1 MAAFHYV
8 VKAKL
13 IRHIKGSGEIE
24 FLQFEDKFENEN
36 AILARNLAF
45 KHYQNYIDVL
55 LEGKQK
61 KYFSDKQARDDLKS
75 FVGPTRNETL
85 VFGET
90 EIDFSNTFNNGIG
103 VYLIINN
110 PLPVTDYIEPYTIP
124 GDKYTY
130 SNLPADKQNDEIFI
144 HGIGN
149 IGCDTNS
156 LIFELE
162 KEYEYY
168 TFYNYDT
175 DNQVIEVVYC
185 NSNEWEEGYREDEPA
200 TYIILE
206 TPFDWTDLGKPYWW
220 GEQES
225 IDEEEPHQI
234 PKTLE
239 EIIQE
244 GESNQVE
251 FKPALLYNFSTGRG
265 GIGVKGI
272 IAKAICAFLN
282 SNGGFLIIG
291 ITDKGEP
298 QGLSFDFS
306 LSEDKNEK
314 DFFMLE
320 FDQMLEHFL
329 SFSIKSNVSGQFYQL
344 NEKDI
349 FVVTVTPS
357 IHRPIFMKGQNG
369 KEFYLRGEASSRQLT
384 DIEELVNYCIE
395 KWGIL

>member
-36 AILARNLAF
+36 PIVARNLAF

-55 LEGKQK
+55 LEAKHN
-61 KYFSDKQARDDLKS
+61 KYISDKQAREELIS
-75 FVGPTRNETL
+75 FIDPGTKTKIQLGESEVEFSDT
-85 VFGET
+85 FG
-90 EIDFSNTFNNGIG
+90 NGIG
-103 VYLIINN
+103 IFLIVDVPKPDNVY
-110 PLPVTDYIEPYTIP
+110 D
-124 GDKYTY
+124 DKEGE
-130 SNLPADKQNDEIFI
+130 EILI

-149 IGCDTNS
+149 ISYLSDDPDR
-156 LIFELE
+156 LIFELQRE
-162 KEYEYY
+162 GDYY
-168 TFYNYDT
+168 TFFNYQT
-175 DNQVIEVVYC
+175 DNNLVEVVYC
-185 NSNEWEEGYREDEPA
+185 SRDEWEEGYRDDEPA
-200 TYIILE
+200 TYQILN
-206 TPFDWTDLGKPYWW
+206 TPFDWTGHDKPYWW
-220 GEQES
+220 GEPN
-225 IDEEEPHQI
+225 EEEIEDIQQT

-239 EIIQE
+239 EIISD

-251 FKPALLYNFSTGRG
+251 FKPALLYNFSTGKA

-291 ITDKGEP
+291 VTDKGEP
-298 QGLSFDFS
+298 QGLSYDFS
-306 LSEDKNEK
+306 LAENKNEK

-329 SFSIKSNVSGQFYQL
+329 SFSIKSNVSGQFYHMDD
-344 NEKDI
+344 KDI
-349 FVVTVTPS
+349 FVVTVSPS
-357 IHRPIFMKGQNG
+357 KRRPIFLNGQTG
-369 KEFYLRGEASSRQLT
+369 KEFYVRGEASSRQLA

-395 KWGIL
+395 KWGVQ

>member
-1 MAAFHYV
+1 MASFHYI

-36 AILARNLAF
+36 PIIARNLAF

-55 LEGKQK
+55 LEAKQK
-61 KYFSDKQARDDLKS
+61 KYYSDRQARVDLYSFIDPGTKTKIQIGESEVEFSDA
-75 FVGPTRNETL
+75 
-85 VFGET
+85 FG
-90 EIDFSNTFNNGIG
+90 NGIG
-103 VYLIINN
+103 IFLIVDAPKPDIIY
-110 PLPVTDYIEPYTIP
+110 D
-124 GDKYTY
+124 DKEGE
-130 SNLPADKQNDEIFI
+130 EIFI

-149 IGCDTNS
+149 ISYLNEPNS
-156 LIFELE
+156 LITELE
-162 KEYEYY
+162 REFEY
-168 TFYNYDT
+168 FKFNNYDT
-175 DNQVIEVVYC
+175 QDKEIEIVFC
-185 NSNEWEEGYREDEPA
+185 NSEEWAEGYLGNGQWLESYGEPN
-200 TYIILE
+200 THKILE
-206 TPFDWTDLGKPYWW
+206 TPFDWTGYDKPYWW
-220 GEQES
+220 GEPNN
-225 IDEEEPHQI
+225 EEIEEVQKT

-251 FKPALLYNFSTGRG
+251 FKPALLYNFSTGKG

-291 ITDKGEP
+291 VTDKGEP

-306 LSEDKNEK
+306 LSEDKNQK

-329 SFSIKSNVSGQFYQL
+329 SFSIKSNVSGQFYKL

-357 IHRPIFMKGQNG
+357 KRRPIFLKGQNG
-369 KEFYLRGEASSRQLT
+369 KEFYVRGEASSRQLT

-395 KWGIL
+395 KWGLQ

>member
-1 MAAFHYV
+1 MVAFHYV

-13 IRHIKGSGEIE
+13 IRHIQGSGEIE
-24 FLQFEDKFENEN
+24 FLQFEDQFENEN
-36 AILARNLAF
+36 PIIARNLAF

-55 LEGKQK
+55 LEAKQK
-61 KYFSDKQARDDLKS
+61 KYYSDSQARIDLYSFIDPGTKTKIQIGEREVEFSDA
-75 FVGPTRNETL
+75 
-85 VFGET
+85 FG
-90 EIDFSNTFNNGIG
+90 NGIG
-103 VYLIINN
+103 IFLVVDT
-110 PLPVTDYIEPYTIP
+110 PKP
-124 GDKYTY
+124 DKIYD
-130 SNLPADKQNDEIFI
+130 DKKGEEIFI

-149 IGCDTNS
+149 ISYLNEPNS
-156 LIFELE
+156 LIAELE
-162 KEYEYY
+162 REFEY
-168 TFYNYDT
+168 FKFNNYDT
-175 DNQVIEVVYC
+175 QVHEREIVFC
-185 NSNEWEEGYREDEPA
+185 NSEEWAEGYLGNGQWRESYSEPN
-200 TYIILE
+200 TYKILE
-206 TPFDWTDLGKPYWW
+206 TPFDWTGLDKPYWW
-220 GEQES
+220 GEPENEEIQETR
-225 IDEEEPHQI
+225 QA

-239 EIIQE
+239 EIIHE
-244 GESNQVE
+244 GETNQVE

-265 GIGVKGI
+265 GIGVKAI

-306 LSEDKNEK
+306 LSEEKDKK

-349 FVVTVTPS
+349 FVVTVTPNK
-357 IHRPIFMKGQNG
+357 HRPIFLKGQNG
-369 KEFYLRGEASSRQLT
+369 KEFYVRGEASSRQLT

-395 KWGIL
+395 KWGLK

>member
-36 AILARNLAF
+36 PIVARNLAF

-55 LEGKQK
+55 LEAKHN
-61 KYFSDKQARDDLKS
+61 KYISDKQAREELIS
-75 FVGPTRNETL
+75 FIDPGTKTKIQLGESEVEFSDT
-85 VFGET
+85 FG
-90 EIDFSNTFNNGIG
+90 NGIG
-103 VYLIINN
+103 VFLIVDVPKPDNIY
-110 PLPVTDYIEPYTIP
+110 D
-124 GDKYTY
+124 DKEGE
-130 SNLPADKQNDEIFI
+130 EILI

-149 IGCDTNS
+149 ISYLSDDPDR
-156 LIFELE
+156 LIFELQRE
-162 KEYEYY
+162 SDYY
-168 TFYNYDT
+168 TFFNYQT
-175 DNQVIEVVYC
+175 DNNLIEVVYC
-185 NSNEWEEGYREDEPA
+185 SRDEWEEGYREDEPA
-200 TYIILE
+200 TYNILE
-206 TPFDWTDLGKPYWW
+206 TPFDWTGLDKPYWW
-220 GEQES
+220 GEPE
-225 IDEEEPHQI
+225 DEEIQQA

-251 FKPALLYNFSTGRG
+251 FKPALLYNFSTGKG

-291 ITDKGEP
+291 VTDKGEP

-329 SFSIKSNVSGQFYQL
+329 SFSIKSNVSGQFFQL

-357 IHRPIFMKGQNG
+357 KRRPIFLKGQSG
-369 KEFYLRGEASSRQLT
+369 KEFYVRGEASSRQLT

-395 KWGIL
+395 KWGLQ

>member
-36 AILARNLAF
+36 PIVARNLAF

-55 LEGKQK
+55 LEAKQK
-61 KYFSDKQARDDLKS
+61 KYYSDKQVREELKS
-75 FVGPTRNETL
+75 FIDPGTKTKIKLGESEVEFSDA
-85 VFGET
+85 FG
-90 EIDFSNTFNNGIG
+90 NGIG
-103 VYLIINN
+103 IFLIVDIPKPDNVY
-110 PLPVTDYIEPYTIP
+110 D
-124 GDKYTY
+124 DKEGE
-130 SNLPADKQNDEIFI
+130 EIFI

-149 IGCDTNS
+149 ISFLNDHS
-156 LIFELE
+156 DRLIFELQR
-162 KEYEYY
+162 EYEYY
-168 TFYNYDT
+168 TFYNYQT
-175 DNQVIEVVYC
+175 DNKVIEVVYC
-185 NSNEWEEGYREDEPA
+185 CRDEWEEGYREDEPA
-200 TYIILE
+200 TYNIIE
-206 TPFDWTDLGKPYWW
+206 TPFDWTGLDKPYWW
-220 GEQES
+220 GEPE
-225 IDEEEPHQI
+225 DEEVEVIQQA

-251 FKPALLYNFSTGRG
+251 FKPALLYNFSTGKG

-291 ITDKGEP
+291 VTDKGEP

-306 LSEDKNEK
+306 LSEDKNQK

-357 IHRPIFMKGQNG
+357 KRRPIFLKGQNG
-369 KEFYLRGEASSRQLT
+369 KEFYVRGEASSRQLT

-395 KWGIL
+395 KWGLK

>member
-36 AILARNLAF
+36 PIVARNLAF

-55 LEGKQK
+55 LEAKHN
-61 KYFSDKQARDDLKS
+61 KYISDKQAREELIS
-75 FVGPTRNETL
+75 FIDPGTKTKIQL
-85 VFGET
+85 GET
-90 EIDFSNTFNNGIG
+90 EVEFSDTFGNGIG
-103 VYLIINN
+103 IFLIVDVPKPDNVY
-110 PLPVTDYIEPYTIP
+110 D
-124 GDKYTY
+124 DKEGE
-130 SNLPADKQNDEIFI
+130 EILI

-149 IGCDTNS
+149 ISYLSDDPDR
-156 LIFELE
+156 LIFELQRE
-162 KEYEYY
+162 SDYY
-168 TFYNYDT
+168 IFFNYQT
-175 DNQVIEVVYC
+175 DNNLIEVVYC
-185 NSNEWEEGYREDEPA
+185 SRDEWEEGYRDDEPA
-200 TYIILE
+200 TYQILH
-206 TPFDWTDLGKPYWW
+206 TPFDWTGLDKPYWW
-220 GEQES
+220 GEPN
-225 IDEEEPHQI
+225 EEEVEEIRQT

-239 EIIQE
+239 EIISD

-251 FKPALLYNFSTGRG
+251 FKPALLYNFSSGKA

-291 ITDKGEP
+291 VTDKGEP
-298 QGLSFDFS
+298 QGLSNDFS
-306 LSEDKNEK
+306 LAENKNEK

-329 SFSIKSNVSGQFYQL
+329 SFSIKSNVSGQFYQMDD
-344 NEKDI
+344 KDI
-349 FVVTVTPS
+349 FVVTVSPS
-357 IHRPIFMKGQNG
+357 KRRPIFLKGQNG
-369 KEFYLRGEASSRQLT
+369 KEFYVRGEASSRQLT

-395 KWGIL
+395 KWGQQ

>member
-24 FLQFEDKFENEN
+24 FFQFEDKFENEN
-36 AILARNLAF
+36 PIVAINLAF

-55 LEGKQK
+55 LEAKQK
-61 KYFSDKQARDDLKS
+61 KYYSDKQVREELKS
-75 FVGPTRNETL
+75 FIDPGTKTKIQLGESEVEFSDA
-85 VFGET
+85 FG
-90 EIDFSNTFNNGIG
+90 NGIG
-103 VYLIINN
+103 IFLIVDIPKPDNVY
-110 PLPVTDYIEPYTIP
+110 D
-124 GDKYTY
+124 DKEGE
-130 SNLPADKQNDEIFI
+130 EIFL

-149 IGCDTNS
+149 ISFLNDHSDS
-156 LIFELE
+156 LIFEL
-162 KEYEYY
+162 KREYEYY
-168 TFYNYDT
+168 TFYNYQT
-175 DNQVIEVVYC
+175 DNKVIEVVYC
-185 NSNEWEEGYREDEPA
+185 SSDEWEEGYREDEPA
-200 TYIILE
+200 TYKILE
-206 TPFDWTDLGKPYWW
+206 TPFDWTGLDKPYWW
-220 GEQES
+220 REPEAEE
-225 IDEEEPHQI
+225 DEVIQQA

-251 FKPALLYNFSTGRG
+251 FKPALLYNFSTGKG

-291 ITDKGEP
+291 VTDKGEP
-298 QGLSFDFS
+298 QGLSYDFS
-306 LSEDKNEK
+306 LSEGKIEK

-357 IHRPIFMKGQNG
+357 KRRPIFLKGQNG
-369 KEFYLRGEASSRQLT
+369 KEFYVRGEASSRQLT

-395 KWGIL
+395 KWGL

>member
-36 AILARNLAF
+36 PIVARNLAF

-55 LEGKQK
+55 LEAKHN
-61 KYFSDKQARDDLKS
+61 KYISDKQAREELIS
-75 FVGPTRNETL
+75 FIDPGTKTKIQLGESEVEFSDT
-85 VFGET
+85 FG
-90 EIDFSNTFNNGIG
+90 NGIG
-103 VYLIINN
+103 VFLIVDVPKPDNIY
-110 PLPVTDYIEPYTIP
+110 D
-124 GDKYTY
+124 DK
-130 SNLPADKQNDEIFI
+130 KGEEILI

-149 IGCDTNS
+149 ISYLSDDPDR
-156 LIFELE
+156 LIFELQRE
-162 KEYEYY
+162 SDYY
-168 TFYNYDT
+168 TFFNYQT
-175 DNQVIEVVYC
+175 DNNLIEVVYC
-185 NSNEWEEGYREDEPA
+185 SRDEWEEGYREDEPA
-200 TYIILE
+200 TYNILE
-206 TPFDWTDLGKPYWW
+206 TPFDWTGLDKPYWW
-220 GEQES
+220 GEPE
-225 IDEEEPHQI
+225 DEEIQQA

-251 FKPALLYNFSTGRG
+251 FKPALLYNFSTGKG

-291 ITDKGEP
+291 VTDKGEP

-329 SFSIKSNVSGQFYQL
+329 SFSIKSNVSGQFFQL

-357 IHRPIFMKGQNG
+357 KRRPIFLKGQSG
-369 KEFYLRGEASSRQLT
+369 KEFYVRGEASSRQLT

-395 KWGIL
+395 KWGLQ

>member
-36 AILARNLAF
+36 PIVARNLAF

-55 LEGKQK
+55 LEAKHN
-61 KYFSDKQARDDLKS
+61 KYISDKQAREELIS
-75 FVGPTRNETL
+75 FIDPGTKTKIQLGESEVEFSDT
-85 VFGET
+85 FG
-90 EIDFSNTFNNGIG
+90 NGIG
-103 VYLIINN
+103 VFLIVDVPKPDN
-110 PLPVTDYIEPYTIP
+110 VYD
-124 GDKYTY
+124 DKEGE
-130 SNLPADKQNDEIFI
+130 EILI

-149 IGCDTNS
+149 ISYLSDDPDR
-156 LIFELE
+156 LIFELQRE
-162 KEYEYY
+162 SDYY
-168 TFYNYDT
+168 TFFNYQT
-175 DNQVIEVVYC
+175 DNNLIEVVYC
-185 NSNEWEEGYREDEPA
+185 SRDEWEEGYREDEPA
-200 TYIILE
+200 TYNILE
-206 TPFDWTDLGKPYWW
+206 TPFDWTGLDKPYWW
-220 GEQES
+220 GEPE
-225 IDEEEPHQI
+225 DEEIQQA

-251 FKPALLYNFSTGRG
+251 FKPALLYNFSTGKG

-291 ITDKGEP
+291 VTDKGEP

-329 SFSIKSNVSGQFYQL
+329 SFSIKSNVSGQFFQL

-357 IHRPIFMKGQNG
+357 KRRPIFLKGQSG
-369 KEFYLRGEASSRQLT
+369 KEFYVRGEASSRQLT

-395 KWGIL
+395 KWGLQ

>member
-36 AILARNLAF
+36 PIVARNLAF

-55 LEGKQK
+55 LEAKQK
-61 KYFSDKQARDDLKS
+61 KYYSDKQVREELKS
-75 FVGPTRNETL
+75 FIDPGTKTKIQLGESEVEFSDA
-85 VFGET
+85 FG
-90 EIDFSNTFNNGIG
+90 NGIG
-103 VYLIINN
+103 IFLIVDIPKPDNVY
-110 PLPVTDYIEPYTIP
+110 D
-124 GDKYTY
+124 DKEGE
-130 SNLPADKQNDEIFI
+130 EIFL

-149 IGCDTNS
+149 ISFLNDHSDS
-156 LIFELE
+156 LIFELQR
-162 KEYEYY
+162 EYEYY
-168 TFYNYDT
+168 TFYNYQT
-175 DNQVIEVVYC
+175 DNKVIEVVYC
-185 NSNEWEEGYREDEPA
+185 SRNEWEEGYREDEPA
-200 TYIILE
+200 TYNILE
-206 TPFDWTDLGKPYWW
+206 TPFDWTGLDKPYWW
-220 GEQES
+220 GEPEAEE
-225 IDEEEPHQI
+225 DEVIQQA

-251 FKPALLYNFSTGRG
+251 FKPALLYNFSTGKG

-291 ITDKGEP
+291 VTDKGEP
-298 QGLSFDFS
+298 QGLSYDFS
-306 LSEDKNEK
+306 LSEGKIEK

-357 IHRPIFMKGQNG
+357 KRRPIFLKGQNG
-369 KEFYLRGEASSRQLT
+369 KEFYVRGEASSRQLT

-395 KWGIL
+395 KWGL

>member
-36 AILARNLAF
+36 PIVARNLAF

-55 LEGKQK
+55 LEAKQK
-61 KYFSDKQARDDLKS
+61 KYYSDKQVREELKS
-75 FVGPTRNETL
+75 FIDPGTKTKIQLGESEVEFSDT
-85 VFGET
+85 FG
-90 EIDFSNTFNNGIG
+90 NGIG
-103 VYLIINN
+103 IFLIVDIPKPDNVY
-110 PLPVTDYIEPYTIP
+110 D
-124 GDKYTY
+124 DKEGE
-130 SNLPADKQNDEIFI
+130 EIFL

-149 IGCDTNS
+149 ISFLNDHSDS
-156 LIFELE
+156 LIFELQR
-162 KEYEYY
+162 EYEYY
-168 TFYNYDT
+168 TFYNYQT
-175 DNQVIEVVYC
+175 DNKVIEVVYC
-185 NSNEWEEGYREDEPA
+185 SRDEWEEGYREDEPA
-200 TYIILE
+200 TYNILE
-206 TPFDWTDLGKPYWW
+206 TPFDWTGLDKPYWW
-220 GEQES
+220 GEPETEE
-225 IDEEEPHQI
+225 DEVIQQA

-251 FKPALLYNFSTGRG
+251 FKPALLYNFSTGKG

-291 ITDKGEP
+291 VTDKGEP
-298 QGLSFDFS
+298 QGLSYDFS
-306 LSEDKNEK
+306 LSEGKIEK

-357 IHRPIFMKGQNG
+357 KRRPIFLKGQNG
-369 KEFYLRGEASSRQLT
+369 KEFYVRGEASSRQLT

-395 KWGIL
+395 KWGL

>member
-1 MAAFHYV
+1 MVAFHYV

-13 IRHIKGSGEIE
+13 IRHIQGSGEIE

-36 AILARNLAF
+36 PIIARNLAF

-55 LEGKQK
+55 LEAKQK
-61 KYFSDKQARDDLKS
+61 KYYSDSQARIDLYSFIDPGTKTKIQIGEREVEFSDA
-75 FVGPTRNETL
+75 
-85 VFGET
+85 FG
-90 EIDFSNTFNNGIG
+90 NGIG
-103 VYLIINN
+103 IFLVVDT
-110 PLPVTDYIEPYTIP
+110 PKP
-124 GDKYTY
+124 DKIYD
-130 SNLPADKQNDEIFI
+130 DKKGEEIFI

-149 IGCDTNS
+149 ISYLNEPNS
-156 LIFELE
+156 LIAELE
-162 KEYEYY
+162 REFEY
-168 TFYNYDT
+168 FKFNNYDT
-175 DNQVIEVVYC
+175 QVQEREIVFC
-185 NSNEWEEGYREDEPA
+185 NSEEWAEGYLGNGQWRESYSEPN
-200 TYIILE
+200 TYKILE
-206 TPFDWTDLGKPYWW
+206 TPFDWTGLDKPYWW
-220 GEQES
+220 GEPE
-225 IDEEEPHQI
+225 DEETQETQQA

-239 EIIQE
+239 EIIHE
-244 GESNQVE
+244 GETNQVE

-265 GIGVKGI
+265 GIGVKAT

-306 LSEDKNEK
+306 LSEEKNEK

-349 FVVTVTPS
+349 FVVTVTPNK
-357 IHRPIFMKGQNG
+357 HRPIFLKGQNG
-369 KEFYLRGEASSRQLT
+369 KEFYVRGEASSRQLT

-395 KWGIL
+395 KWGLK

>member
-1 MAAFHYV
+1 MAAFHYI

-24 FLQFEDKFENEN
+24 FLQFEDKFENESP
-36 AILARNLAF
+36 IEARNLAF
-45 KHYQNYIDVL
+45 RHYQNYIDVL
-55 LEGKQK
+55 LEAKQK
-61 KYFSDKQARDDLKS
+61 KYYSDKQVREELKS
-75 FVGPTRNETL
+75 FIDPGTKTKIQLGENEVEFSD
-85 VFGET
+85 VFG
-90 EIDFSNTFNNGIG
+90 NGIG
-103 VYLIINN
+103 ILLIVDIAKPDNVY
-110 PLPVTDYIEPYTIP
+110 D
-124 GDKYTY
+124 DKEGE
-130 SNLPADKQNDEIFI
+130 EILI

-149 IGCDTNS
+149 VSFLSDDPDR
-156 LIFELE
+156 LIFELQR
-162 KEYEYY
+162 EYEYY
-168 TFYNYDT
+168 KFFNYET
-175 DNQVIEVVYC
+175 GNNVIEVVYC
-185 NSNEWEEGYREDEPA
+185 SREEWAEGYRDDEPA
-200 TYIILE
+200 RYNILE
-206 TPFDWTDLGKPYWW
+206 TPFDWTGLEKPYWW
-220 GEQES
+220 GEPE
-225 IDEEEPHQI
+225 DEEIQHV
-234 PKTLE
+234 PKTIE

-251 FKPALLYNFSTGRG
+251 FKPALLYNFSTGKG

-291 ITDKGEP
+291 VTDKGEP

-306 LSEDKNEK
+306 LSGDKNEK

-357 IHRPIFMKGQNG
+357 KRRPIFSKGQNG
-369 KEFYLRGEASSRQLT
+369 KEFYVRGESSSRKLT

-395 KWGIL
+395 RWGLQ

>member
-24 FLQFEDKFENEN
+24 FLQFEEKFENEN
-36 AILARNLAF
+36 PILARNLAF

-55 LEGKQK
+55 LQGKQK

-110 PLPVTDYIEPYTIP
+110 PLPATDYIEPYTIL

-130 SNLPADKQNDEIFI
+130 SNLPAVEQNDEVFI

-168 TFYNYDT
+168 TFYNYET

-206 TPFDWTDLGKPYWW
+206 TPFDWTGLDKPYWW
-220 GEQES
+220 GEQET
-225 IDEEEPHQI
+225 IDEEDPQQI
-234 PKTLE
+234 PKTIE
-239 EIIQE
+239 QIIQE

-251 FKPALLYNFSTGRG
+251 FKPALLFNFSTGRG

-291 ITDKGEP
+291 VTDKGEP

-357 IHRPIFMKGQNG
+357 KRRPIFLKGQNG
-369 KEFYLRGEASSRQLT
+369 KEFYVRGEASSRQLT

-395 KWGIL
+395 KWGLQ

>member
-36 AILARNLAF
+36 PIVARNLAF

-55 LEGKQK
+55 LEAKHN
-61 KYFSDKQARDDLKS
+61 KYISDKQAREELIS
-75 FVGPTRNETL
+75 FIDPGTKTKIQLGESEVEFSDT
-85 VFGET
+85 FG
-90 EIDFSNTFNNGIG
+90 NGIG
-103 VYLIINN
+103 VFLIVDVPKPDNIY
-110 PLPVTDYIEPYTIP
+110 D
-124 GDKYTY
+124 DKEGE
-130 SNLPADKQNDEIFI
+130 EILI

-149 IGCDTNS
+149 ISYLSDDPDR
-156 LIFELE
+156 LIFELQRE
-162 KEYEYY
+162 SDYY
-168 TFYNYDT
+168 TFFNYQT
-175 DNQVIEVVYC
+175 DNNLIEVVYC
-185 NSNEWEEGYREDEPA
+185 SRDEWEEGYREDEPA
-200 TYIILE
+200 TYNILE
-206 TPFDWTDLGKPYWW
+206 TPFDWTGLDKPYWW
-220 GEQES
+220 GEPE
-225 IDEEEPHQI
+225 DEEIQQA

-251 FKPALLYNFSTGRG
+251 FKPALLYNFSTGKG

-291 ITDKGEP
+291 VTDKGEL

-329 SFSIKSNVSGQFYQL
+329 SFSIKSNVSGQFFQL

-357 IHRPIFMKGQNG
+357 KRRPIFLKGQSG
-369 KEFYLRGEASSRQLT
+369 KEFYVRGEASSRQLT

-395 KWGIL
+395 KWGLQ